1 MTELHPL
8 YGSLTAV
15 SPVPA
20 VAAPPAERKARGL
33 LSRHTPESTAAALR
47 TLLDTDMHMRG
58 TEWYFLWLL

>member
-20 VAAPPAERKARGL
+20 V
-33 LSRHTPESTAAALR
+33 
-47 TLLDTDMHMRG
+47 TDPYPTTVKG
-58 TEWYFLWLL
+58 YP